1 MSLGGIN
8 LYTLAV
14 DVGGTKIATGVID
27 KHFKWLSKVEHKSQS
42 KSAFSMYDSL
52 LECMCVAIEE
62 AELNKNKIKKIGIAI
77 PGKIDKAKGIAVY
90 QNNLPWRNFPLRTE
104 LLKKFPNTHIV
115 LEHDVAAASIGE
127 WTVREL
133 SNELFVYITVS
144 TGIAAR
150 VIYQGKE
157 LDGMGFAG
165 EIGFFPVGESDVEN
179 TASGS
184 AMEKELGKAYA
195 DMTLQKAFTRWASG
209 DTELNLFFDEK
220 ASVLA
225 SSIFHV
231 MGILDPHK
239 IVLGGGVVN
248 KQPKFYQLILDKFQ
262 LLCKHPLQKNWVN
275 RIEKSLLLGDSGLHG
290 VAVAE

>member
-1 MSLGGIN
+1 I
-8 LYTLAV
+8 
-14 DVGGTKIATGVID
+14 
-27 KHFKWLSKVEHKSQS
+27 
-42 KSAFSMYDSL
+42 
-52 LECMCVAIEE
+52 
-62 AELNKNKIKKIGIAI
+62 
-77 PGKIDKAKGIAVY
+77 
-90 QNNLPWRNFPLRTE
+90 
-104 LLKKFPNTHIV
+104 
-115 LEHDVAAASIGE
+115 
-127 WTVREL
+127 
-133 SNELFVYITVS
+133 S

-150 VIYQGKE
+150 VIYQGKK

-165 EIGFFPVGESDVEN
+165 EIGFLPVGEADVET

-184 AMEKELGKAYA
+184 AMEKELGKIY
-195 DMTLQKAFTRWASG
+195 DGMTLQKAFTRWASG
-209 DTELNLFFDEK
+209 DTELGIFFDKK

-231 MGILDPHK
+231 MGLLDPYRV
-239 IVLGGGVVN
+239 VLGGGVVN